1 MVVLAGLAY
10 ALLAAT
16 VVGLDR
22 EVRWDE
28 VTYLAQV
35 TPGQPDV
42 WFGPQR
48 ARGMTVVLLPV
59 ALLGAPLTLLR
70 GWLVAVH
77 AVALVLAFRPWARVA
92 GWTGGAAAAL
102 AAVGWVPLYF
112 AVEGYPNLLAA
123 FAAVAAAGH
132 SLAWVRRPA
141 QEPTRTLRWT
151 GGRLDADLVAAA
163 LAIAVIAWLRPTESV
178 WTAAALT
185 PVVVVA
191 AGWRSWRL
199 LAAYAA
205 GGFVGWLPWLIEA
218 IVRFGGPLARIDAA
232 RATSASG
239 ASRNSLIQYLN
250 LIEGPVRRV
259 VSDPVLTAPALALLV
274 GAGVLALIGLL
285 ARAGAAD
292 GPGRPPGDPPGR
304 PPGDPPDAP
313 PDALSSAGPDAL
325 SSAGPD
331 APPDA
336 PRSAGPDAGPRRAAA
351 LTGAFTGAA
360 LVTPY
365 LVLNAGINLRYVLP
379 GLLLATL
386 PVGAGV
392 AVLVAAS
399 WRARRRIV
407 GIPALGML
415 AVLAVVTVGW
425 QLTLAAHNAEQIAPL
440 QARPVA
446 LGAALAEAADGAPC
460 AFVSNAQWP
469 EIQWHSGCLGEVLDV
484 ANPLLQCHDA
494 RRDLAALAAQGHR
507 VFVFG
512 RDEPPFSPAVAGWP
526 TTPLPDVPG
535 GWWLHERPAGLGP
548 DDPPTIPAPEDSTTP
563 CPPSRA
569 PDTDDADLTFR
580 WTR

>member
-10 ALLAAT
+10 AVLAAT

-28 VTYLAQV
+28 VTYLAQI

-70 GWLVAVH
+70 GWLIAVH
-77 AVALVLAFRPWARVA
+77 AIALVLAFRPWARLA
-92 GWTGGAAAAL
+92 GWTGATAAAL

-132 SLAWVRRPA
+132 SLAWARRPA
-141 QEPTRTLRWT
+141 DAPARPLRGT

-163 LAIAVIAWLRPTESV
+163 LAIAIIAWLRPTESV

-218 IVRFGGPLARIDAA
+218 IVRFGGPLARIEAA

-259 VSDPVLTAPALALLV
+259 VSDPVLTGPALALLL
-274 GAGVLALIGLL
+274 GAGALAVVGLV

-292 GPGRPPGDPPGR
+292 HAASPARTR
-304 PPGDPPDAP
+304 
-313 PDALSSAGPDAL
+313 
-325 SSAGPD
+325 
-331 APPDA
+331 
-336 PRSAGPDAGPRRAAA
+336 PDAGPRRAAA
-351 LTGAFTGAA
+351 LTGAFAASA

-379 GLLLATL
+379 GMLLATL
-386 PVGAGV
+386 PVGAGLT
-392 AVLVAAS
+392 VLVARA
-399 WRARRRIV
+399 WRARTRI
-407 GIPALGML
+407 GGGLALGVL
-415 AVLAVVTVGW
+415 AVLAAVTVGW
-425 QLTLAAHNAEQIAPL
+425 QVTLAERNAAEIAPL

-446 LGAALAEAADGAPC
+446 LGEALAEAADGAPC
-460 AFVSNAQWP
+460 AFLSNAQWP

-494 RRDLAALAAQGHR
+494 RRDLAALAADGSR

-512 RDEPPFSPAVAGWP
+512 RQQPPFSPAVEGWP
-526 TTPLPDVPG
+526 VTALPEVPG

-569 PDTDDADLTFR
+569 PDTDDARLTFR

>member
-22 EVRWDE
+22 ELRWDE

-70 GWLVAVH
+70 AWLIVVH
-77 AVALVLAFRPWARVA
+77 ALALVLAFRPWARVA
-92 GWTGGAAAAL
+92 GWTGGTAAVL
-102 AAVGWVPLYF
+102 ASVGWVPLYF

-132 SLAWVRRPA
+132 SLAWVRRPVHA
-141 QEPTRTLRWT
+141 PARPLPWT
-151 GGRLDADLVAAA
+151 GRWLDADLAAA
-163 LAIAVIAWLRPTESV
+163 ATAIAVIAWLRPTESV

-191 AGWRSWRL
+191 ARWRSWRL
-199 LAAYAA
+199 LAAYAV

-218 IVRFGGPLARIDAA
+218 IARFGGPLARIESA
-232 RATSASG
+232 RAASASG

-259 VSDPVLTAPALALLV
+259 VSDPVLTGPALALLV
-274 GAGVLALIGLL
+274 GAGVLALTGLL

-292 GPGRPPGDPPGR
+292 VPDHPPSG
-304 PPGDPPDAP
+304 AP
-313 PDALSSAGPDAL
+313 EARA
-325 SSAGPD
+325 
-331 APPDA
+331 
-336 PRSAGPDAGPRRAAA
+336 RRAAA
-351 LTGAFTGAA
+351 ITGAFTAAA
-360 LVTPY
+360 LVAPY

-379 GLLLATL
+379 GMLLATL
-386 PVGAGV
+386 PVGAGL
-392 AVLVAAS
+392 AVLVAGA
-399 WRARRRIV
+399 WRARGRVV
-407 GIPALGML
+407 GRLGLAGLALL
-415 AVLAVVTVGW
+415 AAVTVGW
-425 QLTLAAHNAEQIAPL
+425 QLSLAAHNAAEIAPL

-446 LGAALAEAADGAPC
+446 IGAALAEAADGEPC
-460 AFVSNAQWP
+460 AFLSNAQWP

-484 ANPLLQCHDA
+484 DSPVLQCHDA
-494 RRDLAALAAQGHR
+494 RRDLAALAAEGTR
-507 VFVFG
+507 VFVLG
-512 RDEPPFSPAVAGWP
+512 RQEPPFSPAVAGWP

-569 PDTDDADLTFR
+569 PDTDDARLTFR

>member
-1 MVVLAGLAY
+1 MTSTSSPTSPPTAAQSPTRPGAGWWSPGRLVVLAALAY

-22 EVRWDE
+22 ELRWDE

-59 ALLGAPLTLLR
+59 ALLGAPLMLLR
-70 GWLVAVH
+70 GWLIAVH
-77 AVALVLAFRPWARVA
+77 AIALVLAFRPWARVA

-123 FAAVAAAGH
+123 FAAVAAAAY
-132 SLAWVRRPA
+132 SLAWIRR
-141 QEPTRTLRWT
+141 
-151 GGRLDADLVAAA
+151 GGGQPDGVDERRLGPVDRDLVGA
-163 LAIAVIAWLRPTESV
+163 AIAIAIIAWLRPTESV

-185 PVVVVA
+185 PVMIIA
-191 AGWRSWRL
+191 AGWRSWRV

-205 GGFVGWLPWLIEA
+205 GGFIGWLPWLVEA
-218 IVRFGGPLARIDAA
+218 ILRFDGPLGRLAAA

-250 LIEGPVRRV
+250 LVEGPVRRV
-259 VSDPVLTAPALALLV
+259 VDDPVLTGPALALLV
-274 GAGVLALIGLL
+274 GAGVLAVIGLL

-292 GPGRPPGDPPGR
+292 ELAQARGPAR
-304 PPGDPPDAP
+304 A
-313 PDALSSAGPDAL
+313 AGA
-325 SSAGPD
+325 
-331 APPDA
+331 
-336 PRSAGPDAGPRRAAA
+336 RRAAA
-351 LTGAFTGAA
+351 LTGAFTAAA

-365 LVLNAGINLRYVLP
+365 LVLNAGINLRYLLP
-379 GLLLATL
+379 GMLLATL
-386 PVGAGV
+386 PVGAGL
-392 AVLVAAS
+392 AVLVANS
-399 WRARRRIV
+399 WQARR
-407 GIPALGML
+407 GLGGLALAGL
-415 AVLAVVTVGW
+415 AVLYAVTLGW
-425 QLTLAAHNAEQIAPL
+425 QLTLAARNAAEIAPL

-446 LGAALAEAADGAPC
+446 IGEALAEAADGAPC
-460 AFVSNAQWP
+460 AFLSDAQWP
-469 EIQWHSGCLGEVLDV
+469 EIQWHSGCLGEVLDA

-494 RRDLAALAAQGHR
+494 RRDLAALAADGYR

-512 RDEPPFSPAVAGWP
+512 RQEPPFSPAVAGWP
-526 TTPLPDVPG
+526 VTPLPDVPG
-535 GWWLHERPAGLGP
+535 GWWLHERPDGLGP
-548 DDPPTIPAPEDSTTP
+548 DDPPTIPSPEDSTTP

-569 PDTDDADLTFR
+569 PDTDDAQLTFR